1 MRVVKPQLVRRA
13 EIGEAEVRTRE
24 LEQVL
29 EQTGEAVIV
38 KDLNAVVTYWNREA
52 ASLYGYSAREAVGQP
67 LRKLHAADLSDADY
81 AKIIERIRAGKPS
94 SASTERRKKSGE
106 VVRVALKTTPLLD
119 AQGKLVGEITVA
131 RDVTALHYTEE
142 ALRAAQ
148 ATLEARLAAIR
159 EANRN
164 LSREIA
170 ARRKADAA
178 MRRNNRALAATVRQ
192 LESFHRDGE
201 AMSRMAELLQSC
213 TQRDEAYAIVRE
225 TAAQLFPD
233 SAGSLFI
240 YRESRDVL
248 EHAATWGSGRVPD
261 ATLAPDEC
269 WALRLGNPH
278 FAPRKGSIRCRHAHE
293 SAPSYVCMPVQG
305 QGQILGLLHVAL
317 EVNPRSMRPA
327 RDVEQR
333 LRALTDRVGP
343 ALANLK
349 LRDALRVLALHD
361 SLTGLYNRRY
371 LEDALKRELHRA
383 TRSGKPVSM
392 IMIDIDHFKRF
403 NDTFG
408 HDAGDFVLSAVA
420 KSVTRNIRPS
430 DLACRYGGE
439 ELAVVLVEADFDC
452 AMQRAEKLRLA
463 IRETNLTHRGQT
475 LPAPTA
481 SFGVAVYP
489 RHGANLAEFMKAADE
504 ALYRAKQQG
513 RDRVC
518 AAEATPP
525 PPRER
530 GPLRRLRRRQAFSF
544 FVASISGPRMSIGT
558 GKTMVEFLSPAIC
571 VRVCR

>member
-1 MRVVKPQLVRRA
+1 MRVIKPQLVRRA
-13 EIGEAEVRTRE
+13 ENGEAEVRARE

-52 ASLYGYSAREAVGQP
+52 ASLYGFSAQEAVGQP

-81 AKIIERIRAGKPS
+81 ARILDRIRSGKS
-94 SASTERRKKSGE
+94 TTANTERRRKNGD

-119 AQGKLVGEITVA
+119 AHGKLVGEITVA
-131 RDVTALHYTEE
+131 RDVTALHRTEE

-164 LSREIA
+164 LTREMA

-178 MRRNNRALAATVRQ
+178 MRRNNLALAATVRQ

-201 AMSRMAELLQSC
+201 ALSRMAELLQTC

-225 TAAQLFPD
+225 TAAQLFPE
-233 SAGSLFI
+233 SPGSLFI

-248 EHAATWGSGRVPD
+248 ERAATWGSGPAPD

-278 FAPRKGSIRCRHAHE
+278 FVPRRGTIRCRHAHT
-293 SAPSYVCMPVQG
+293 AADSYVCMPVQG
-305 QGQILGLLHVAL
+305 QGQVLGLLHVAL
-317 EVNPRSMRPA
+317 EVSPRSLRPA
-327 RDVEQR
+327 RDAEQR

-349 LRDALRVLALHD
+349 LRDALRLLALHD

-371 LEDALKRELHRA
+371 MEDALNRELHRA
-383 TRSGKPVSM
+383 KRSGKPVSM

-408 HDAGDFVLSAVA
+408 HDAGDYVLSAIA
-420 KSVTRNIRPS
+420 KSITRNIRPS

-439 ELAVVLVEADFDC
+439 ELAIVLVEAGFEC
-452 AMQRAEKLRLA
+452 AMERAEKLRIA
-463 IRETNLTHRGQT
+463 IRETSLTHRDQT

-489 RHGANLAEFMKAADE
+489 RHGENLTDFMKAADQ
-504 ALYRAKQQG
+504 ALYRAKQEG

-518 AAEATPP
+518 AAAEATPP
-525 PPRER
+525 
-530 GPLRRLRRRQAFSF
+530 
-544 FVASISGPRMSIGT
+544 AS
-558 GKTMVEFLSPAIC
+558 
-571 VRVCR
+571 